1 MQPESAYMK
10 KTDSPS
16 SQVSQFESVTS
27 NGRYGNGNEGGITAN
42 SLAHEHQ
49 YSSGDSTDSTT
60 VDDSSFYKNPP
71 LILNSTNPFLNSYTP
86 ENIYQSTQNTSSQS
100 SYSSAHSEG
109 NLFSEGSI
117 TPTNCEQSNVE
128 LQSPR
133 TEQELNSSSKSSKP
147 PPAPPIRR
155 TSSISNPNA
164 ITMGTL
170 KSAGISPNYDEAGK
184 NLSVYDEINVLT
196 KSMNDINYTL
206 KYTDFANAA
215 TSSPSTNS
223 PLQAL
228 SSESNRYGDDK
239 SEYQS
244 VKHVFEN
251 HYISPPLT
259 TRPSLED
266 ESSQLPLPAPPP
278 EAFIDMSTNQEQHH
292 HYNKITNVH
301 RDFLETLNS
310 KLSQSPLSN
319 QSSSRAS
326 KRRSSNHSSD
336 DCDSSLSHGTFT
348 YFLHF

>member
-1 MQPESAYMK
+1 MYIASILIFVCDLQIPTSTYTTNIYSQSSMQPENVYTK

-16 SQVSQFESVTS
+16 SQVSQLESITS
-27 NGRYGNGNEGGITAN
+27 NGRYGNGNESAISN
-42 SLAHEHQ
+42 SLAHENQ
-49 YSSGDSTDSTT
+49 FSSDSTDSTT
-60 VDDSSFYKNPP
+60 VDDNSFYKNPP

-86 ENIYQSTQNTSSQS
+86 ESIYQSTQNTSSQS
-100 SYSSAHSEG
+100 SYSSAHSDG

-117 TPTNCEQSNVE
+117 TPTNCEQQSNVDMN
-128 LQSPR
+128 SPR
-133 TEQELNSSSKSSKP
+133 TEQQSSSSKSSKP

-206 KYTDFANAA
+206 KYTDFANAS

-223 PLQAL
+223 PQAM
-228 SSESNRYGDDK
+228 SSENNRYGDDK

-251 HYISPPLT
+251 NYISPPLT
-259 TRPSLED
+259 TRPSLDD

-278 EAFIDMSTNQEQHH
+278 EAFIDMSTNHEHH

-301 RDFLETLNS
+301 LPS
-310 KLSQSPLSN
+310 K
-319 QSSSRAS
+319 
-326 KRRSSNHSSD
+326 
-336 DCDSSLSHGTFT
+336 
-348 YFLHF
+348 